1 MAKIIVSTG
10 RGGTGKTT
18 FVALAA
24 RYLESPFLLI
34 DLDPDQNLADM
45 LGINLDRESIMT
57 VSDAL
62 YSIIQKRKSSTEFNS
77 IPLPNQMEYLLQ
89 SDCLYEE
96 KNFDL
101 LTLGTKLI
109 PGCYCVPDDLLRQN
123 IPRLAKNYKSV
134 VIDSPAGVEH
144 LNRKVTSNINELFI
158 FIDPS
163 IKSIKHI
170 TRVEDITKGVG
181 IHYDHLYVIGNY
193 EFNQTTE
200 DYLCKVNQNYIGKV
214 EYDKELRE
222 YNLNGKSLLELHD
235 DSPACLSIREIM
247 EKSRLLN
254 FKKTNNQVKELEQQ
268 IADLKARLPAHSVSP
283 SMIEKLEKLEEE
295 LEEAKKKRM

>member
-24 RYLESPFLLI
+24 KYLESPFLLI

-45 LGINLDRESIMT
+45 LGINLDNEPTMT

-62 YSIIQKRKSSTEFNS
+62 YNIIQKKKSSTEFNS

-89 SDCLYEE
+89 SDCLYEG

-101 LTLGTKLI
+101 LTLGTKLT

-158 FIDPS
+158 LVDPS

-170 TRVEDITKGVG
+170 TRVENIAKGVG

-193 EFNQTTE
+193 EFDQTTE
-200 DYLCKVNQNYIGKV
+200 DHLRKVNQDYTGKV

-222 YNLNGKSLLELHD
+222 YNLNGKSLLELGD

-247 EKSRLLN
+247 EKSRLLEP
-254 FKKTNNQVKELEQQ
+254 KTKQG
-268 IADLKARLPAHSVSP
+268 
-283 SMIEKLEKLEEE
+283 
-295 LEEAKKKRM
+295 

>member
-1 MAKIIVSTG
+1 MAEIIVSTG

-45 LGINLDRESIMT
+45 LAINLDNEPIMT

-62 YSIIQKRKSSTEFNS
+62 YGIIQKRKSSTEFNS
-77 IPLPNQMEYLLQ
+77 IPLLSQMEYLLQ
-89 SDCLYEE
+89 SDCLYEGE
-96 KNFDL
+96 KFDL

-109 PGCYCVPDDLLRQN
+109 PGCYCAADDLLKQN
-123 IPRLAKNYKSV
+123 IPRLAKNYKNV

-158 FIDPS
+158 LLDPS
-163 IKSIKHI
+163 IKSLKHI
-170 TRVEDITKGVG
+170 KRVEDITKSVG
-181 IHYDHLYVIGNY
+181 IHYDHLYIVGNY
-193 EFNQTTE
+193 EFDQEME
-200 DYLCKVNQNYIGKV
+200 DYLRKVNQNYIGKV

-247 EKSRLLN
+247 EKSRLL
-254 FKKTNNQVKELEQQ
+254 KVKTK
-268 IADLKARLPAHSVSP
+268 
-283 SMIEKLEKLEEE
+283 
-295 LEEAKKKRM
+295 

>member
-1 MAKIIVSTG
+1 MSKIIVSTG

-24 RYLESPFLLI
+24 RFLESPFLLI

-45 LGINLDRESIMT
+45 LGINLDNEPTIT

-62 YSIIQKRKSSTEFNS
+62 YNIIQKKKSSTEFNS

-89 SDCLYEE
+89 SDCLYEGS
-96 KNFDL
+96 NFDL

-109 PGCYCVPDDLLRQN
+109 PGCYCVPDDLLRKN
-123 IPRLAKNYKSV
+123 IPTLAKNYKSV

-144 LNRKVTSNINELFI
+144 LNRKVTSSINELFI
-158 FIDPS
+158 LVDPS

-170 TRVEDITKGVG
+170 TRVKNITEGVG

-193 EFNQTTE
+193 EFDRTAE
-200 DYLCKVNQNYIGKV
+200 DYLREVNRDYIGKV

-222 YNLNGKSLLELHD
+222 YNLKGKSLLDLRD
-235 DSPACLSIREIM
+235 DSPACLSVREIM
-247 EKSRLLN
+247 EKSKLSN
-254 FKKTNNQVKELEQQ
+254 FKKANSQVKKLEQQ
-268 IADLKARLPAHSVSP
+268 IDDLKARLPAHSVPP
-283 SMIEKLEKLEEE
+283 SMIEELEKLEKE
-295 LEEAKKKRM
+295 LDEAQKK

>member
-18 FVALAA
+18 FVVLAA
-24 RYLESPFLLI
+24 RYLESPILLI

-45 LGINLDRESIMT
+45 LGVNLDKEQTLT

-62 YSIIQKRKSSTEFNS
+62 YNIIQKKKSNNEFNS
-77 IPLPNQMEYLLQ
+77 IPLPNQMEYLIQ
-89 SDCLYEE
+89 SDCLYEG
-96 KNFDL
+96 KNYDL

-144 LNRKVTSNINELFI
+144 LNRKVTSDINELFVLV
-158 FIDPS
+158 DPS

-170 TRVEDITKGVG
+170 TRVRNITIGVG
-181 IHYDHLYVIGNY
+181 IHYDHLYIIGNY
-193 EFNQTTE
+193 EFDQEKE
-200 DYLCKVNQNYIGKV
+200 DYLREFHQNYIGKV
-214 EYDKELRE
+214 AYDIELGK
-222 YNLNGKSLLELHD
+222 YNLKGKSLLELRD
-235 DSPACLSIREIM
+235 DSPACMSVKEIM
-247 EKSRLLN
+247 KKSKILN
-254 FKKTNNQVKELEQQ
+254 FKKNDNQIEELEMR
-268 IADLKARLPAHSVSP
+268 ISDIKNSLPAHSVLP
-283 SMIEKLEKLEEE
+283 TMIKELEE
-295 LEEAKKKRM
+295 LEAKLADAKMKRI

>member
-10 RGGTGKTT
+10 RGGVGKTT

-45 LGINLDRESIMT
+45 LGINLDNEPTMT

-62 YSIIQKRKSSTEFNS
+62 YSIIQKKKSSTEFKS
-77 IPLPNQMEYLLQ
+77 IPLSHQMEYLLQ
-89 SDCLYEE
+89 SDCLYEG

-123 IPRLAKNYKSV
+123 IPRLAKNYKNV

-158 FIDPS
+158 FLDPS
-163 IKSIKHI
+163 MKSIKHI
-170 TRVEDITKGVG
+170 KRVEDITKGVG
-181 IHYDHLYVIGNY
+181 IHYDHLYIVGNY
-193 EFNQTTE
+193 EFDQAMG
-200 DYLCKVNQNYIGKV
+200 DYLRKVNQNYIGKV

-222 YNLNGKSLLELHD
+222 YNLNGKSLLDLRD

-247 EKSRLLN
+247 QKSSLLRV
-254 FKKTNNQVKELEQQ
+254 KTK
-268 IADLKARLPAHSVSP
+268 
-283 SMIEKLEKLEEE
+283 
-295 LEEAKKKRM
+295 